1 MKRQTKLFRLAVF
14 AMLHAV
20 LVATLAP
27 VTAVAL
33 DVQELPTSA
42 KGAHGFTHGA
52 LVTWDDLNAT
62 DNAAT
67 TLQLMRIPTN
77 SYIDRVAWVIEE
89 QFTNSTVSATNL
101 LLCLGV
107 GGSTN
112 AFYTTNQV
120 DGSDTMINAGKTLF
134 MLSTNMVVPYKST
147 TSTNYLIATYSAA
160 SSVVDT
166 YVKGRMR
173 IYWRLVQPA
182 RIDF

>member
-1 MKRQTKLFRLAVF
+1 M
-14 AMLHAV
+14 
-20 LVATLAP
+20 
-27 VTAVAL
+27 
-33 DVQELPTSA
+33 
-42 KGAHGFTHGA
+42 
-52 LVTWDDLNAT
+52 
-62 DNAAT
+62 
-67 TLQLMRIPTN
+67 
-77 SYIDRVAWVIEE
+77 
-89 QFTNSTVSATNL
+89 
-101 LLCLGV
+101 
-107 GGSTN
+107 
-112 AFYTTNQV
+112 